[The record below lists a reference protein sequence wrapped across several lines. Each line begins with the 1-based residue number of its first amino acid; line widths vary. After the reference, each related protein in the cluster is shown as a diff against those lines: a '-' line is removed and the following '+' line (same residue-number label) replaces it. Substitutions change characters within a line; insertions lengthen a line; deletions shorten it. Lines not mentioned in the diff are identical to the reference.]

1 VVQSYFT
8 RLYLVDIH
16 NSKSIFTYRLRKE
29 GRFFMTAEYIVL
41 QEIMTKHAI
50 TVSQLALKAS
60 LADSTVYEYTGG
72 RKKNIPMP
80 IWKAL
85 YEITKDSAILNLV
98 IGEVE
103 TFVVSMPK
111 EFDDSDATLQT
122 LIEKRKKD
130 IECETEI
137 LNILSDGKIDKG
149 DFDAINKYK
158 SVHPETIKL
167 SNQIYHAITTEFKKI
182 TKQ

>member
-1 VVQSYFT
+1 MAT
-8 RLYLVDIH
+8 
-16 NSKSIFTYRLRKE
+16 
-29 GRFFMTAEYIVL
+29 EYVVL
-41 QEIMTKHAI
+41 QELMTKHDI

-85 YEITKDSAILNLV
+85 YEITEDSAILNLV

-111 EFDDSDATLQT
+111 DFSDSDAALKK

-137 LNILSDGKIDKG
+137 LNILSDGKINKNDYV
-149 DFDAINKYK
+149 AINKYK
-158 SVHPETIKL
+158 ALHPETIKL
-167 SNQIYHAITTEFKKI
+167 SNQIYHAITTEFKNAI
-182 TKQ
+182 KQA